1 MPNTNCKMSGA
12 NNGFTLIEIIIAIS
26 IMVFLFSAS
35 ILYYFATN
43 ESTKL
48 STATQD
54 IISNIKLAKNRTV
67 ASLASSS
74 YGLHFENSQYVMF
87 RGASYSVSD
96 PNNIFYAVPTG
107 IEIANISL
115 EGGGVNVIFD
125 RITGRVVSNGSIDV
139 RVISD
144 TSKSK
149 TINIPVSGEAAV
161 VSQTLSPT
169 GTRVADSR
177 HIHFTYS
184 QDATNTTN
192 LVLDFPGYTTSN
204 ISFQDYLNAG
214 KTSFDWS
221 GTVSV
226 GGEDQ
231 VLRVMTH
238 NLNTSV
244 ADFSVTRDLRY
255 NTKALSISLD
265 GQNIINYD
273 VNGNTTQGSSVNV
286 SAPVMQ

>member
-1 MPNTNCKMSGA
+1 MSGA
-12 NNGFTLIEIIIAIS
+12 NNGFTLIEIIIAIF

-87 RGASYSVSD
+87 RGVSYSVSD
-96 PNNIFYAVPTG
+96 PNNIFYAVPAG

-115 EGGGVNVIFD
+115 EGGGVNVMFN

-149 TINIPVSGEAAV
+149 TITIPVSGEAAV

-177 HIHFTYS
+177 HVHFTYS

-204 ISFQDYLNAG
+204 IAFQDYLNAD

-238 NLNTSV
+238 NLNTSL

-273 VNGNTTQGSSVNV
+273 VSGNATQGSSVNV
-286 SAPVMQ
+286 SAPQAQ

>member
-1 MPNTNCKMSGA
+1 MSDANCKISGV

-35 ILYYFATN
+35 ISYYFATN

-48 STATQD
+48 STSAQD
-54 IISNIKLAKNRTV
+54 IISSIKLAKNRTV

-74 YGLHFENSQYVMF
+74 YGLHFENNQYVMF
-87 RGASYSVSD
+87 RGVSYSASD

-107 IEIANISL
+107 IEIANIAL
-115 EGGGVNVIFD
+115 EGGGSDVVFD
-125 RITGRVVSNGSIDV
+125 RITGKVVNNGSINV

-149 TINIPVSGEAAV
+149 TITIPVSGEAAV
-161 VSQTLSPT
+161 VSQTLSPS

-192 LVLDFPGYTTSN
+192 LVLDFSGYTTSN

-221 GTVSV
+221 GTINV

-238 NLNTSV
+238 NLNTSS

-255 NTKALSISLD
+255 NNRALSISLD
-265 GQNIINYD
+265 DQNLINYD
-273 VNGNTTQGSSVNV
+273 VSGNTTQGSSINV
-286 SAPVMQ
+286 SVPQMQ